1 MLRKACCIDHANGRR
16 AASTLHPPPA
26 LPCKQSMANM
36 VSALARLGPHVLNA
50 DRTRLL
56 LAAFDARACALP
68 PMPTHKLQVRVTC

>member
-1 MLRKACCIDHANGRR
+1 
-16 AASTLHPPPA
+16 
-26 LPCKQSMANM
+26 MANM

-56 LAAFDARACALP
+56 LAAFDAGACALP